1 MTYLGLASPPS
12 SVAAIVFSNGTA
24 ITLKLNK
31 KETFGKKRSVSR
43 GAVES
48 GYVIS
53 DGTITEQPV
62 ISIEGIITG
71 TNGMLKAFD
80 AIRASNEVTSIQAAF
95 DANELV
101 SVYTAFNAVQ
111 NAVFTEFKAEM
122 VAGKNLINI
131 TLSAQVIR
139 FANFSRTTVGIP
151 AGKVSDPAGQGTTN
165 GGKVSVKKVEGAE
178 KAYLLGKINGVVI

>member
-1 MTYLGLASPPS
+1 MTYFGLASPPS
-12 SVAAIVFSNGTA
+12 NMAAIVLSNGTA

-48 GYVIS
+48 GYIIS
-53 DGTITEQPV
+53 DGTVTEQPT
-62 ISIEGIITG
+62 ISVEGIITG
-71 TNGMLKAFD
+71 TNRMLKAFD

-101 SVYTAFNAVQ
+101 SVYTSFNAVP

-139 FANFSRTTVGIP
+139 FANFSRTTGEPP
-151 AGKVSDPAGQGTTN
+151 AKKVSDPKGKGTTN
-165 GGKVSVKKVEGAE
+165 GGKKSAE
-178 KAYLLGKINGVVI
+178 VAGPPSKPDDILHF